1 MSRWYRC
8 EARVW
13 DFFHRVGADVEQYL
27 DYVSGQNL
35 RYLHLT

>member
-1 MSRWYRC
+1 
-8 EARVW
+8 VW

-35 RYLHLT
+35 RYPHII